1 MSAGAESPEELA
13 GRVCKGDPGA
23 VARALNLVDDRR
35 SERRAE
41 ALDLLD
47 ALEGRARGRRIG
59 ITGAPGAGKSTLL
72 DALAT
77 ALRARGRT
85 VGILAVDPSSRKTGG
100 ALLGDRFRMGSSAR
114 DAGVFFRSL
123 AARDQLGG
131 LSEVAGASLD
141 VLAAAF
147 DSVFIETVGVG
158 QSEASIADFV
168 ETLVFVAQP
177 AAGDLLQFMK
187 AGILEWPDV
196 FFVNKSDLEGLAAR
210 TATELRAGLGL
221 GRSSGGHGK
230 AGEEASDRPPVLCGS
245 ARDGVGIDAL
255 IDALDAHHATLD
267 RSGEGIRRQQA
278 SRIAR
283 IEGALARRYGSFGLA
298 RLFSARPLADF
309 VAEDPTCSAERLI
322 DRLGARFE
330 ADFSPKSGA

>member
-1 MSAGAESPEELA
+1 MSAIDATPRELA
-13 GRVCKGDPGA
+13 RRVREGDRGA

-35 SERRAE
+35 SAQRSE

-47 ALEGRARGRRIG
+47 ALEPPPHGRRIG

-72 DALAT
+72 DALAS
-77 ALRARGRT
+77 ALRARGRS
-85 VGILAVDPSSRKTGG
+85 VGILAVDPSSRRTGG
-100 ALLGDRFRMGSSAR
+100 ALLGDRFRMGASTR

-123 AARDQLGG
+123 AAREELGG

-147 DSVFIETVGVG
+147 DVVFIETVGVG

-196 FFVNKSDLEGLAAR
+196 FFVNKSDLEALAAR
-210 TATELRAGLGL
+210 TATELRAGLEL
-221 GRSSGGHGK
+221 GRGHDGD
-230 AGEEASDRPPVLCGS
+230 ARAVVLSGS
-245 ARDGVGIDAL
+245 ARDGIGIDAL
-255 IDALDAHHATLD
+255 IDAIDAHHARLEQT
-267 RSGEGIRRQQA
+267 GELARRRGA
-278 SRIAR
+278 GRVVRVES
-283 IEGALARRYGSFGLA
+283 ALARRYGRFGLA
-298 RLFSARPLADF
+298 RLGEREPLARF
-309 VAEDPTCSAERLI
+309 VAAHPDASAERLI
-322 DRLGARFE
+322 DMLGARFE
-330 ADFSPKSGA
+330 AGWDAARAERS